1 LSNSEIG
8 AALRR
13 LFQEA
18 ADALHDAYTLTA
30 LRLFDRILGPFPETP
45 TDRAIREE
53 GEQLRKAFP
62 EIDFDDPRRGV
73 PRSPERRHE

>member
-1 LSNSEIG
+1 V
-8 AALRR
+8 RR
-13 LFQEA
+13 LWWCISDA
-18 ADALHDAYTLTA
+18 AHYAYTLTA
-30 LRLFDRILGPFPETP
+30 LRLLDRILGPFPETS

-62 EIDFDDPRRGV
+62 QIDFDDPKRGV